1 MIKRN
6 IKIFIKFVFI
16 ILLFLFGI
24 LFIKHGFDNYTY
36 DRVSFSEKNEIDY
49 KVYLK
54 ENNFFDTNYL
64 GMNQAYITSLIDYLD
79 VNFNYNL
86 ILDDNRSGSYTYY
99 IKGIMSADI
108 QNSSNSY
115 WKKEYQITEPKTEQF
130 KNKNVITI
138 SENAKVSYDQYND
151 LLKKFKNEY
160 GLSMDGSLK
169 IFLYVTTNVNS
180 ELNDQELVQNAS
192 SFISIPLTKATIEVP
207 IAVNAN
213 STNGVLMS
221 DIVHLDSISYVI
233 SKIIG
238 SILVLIAVILL
249 IKLVLVYVRKG
260 EKKLSY
266 IKKLKRILKTYDG
279 IIVNSTNMPSTE
291 GMKIIEVSDFSEL
304 LDAHSE
310 VRLPINY
317 YDDNKMAI
325 FILMNE
331 SIAWKYTLEKE

>member
-6 IKIFIKFVFI
+6 VKIFIKFVFI
-16 ILLFLFGI
+16 VLLFLLGI
-24 LFIKHGFDNYTY
+24 LFLKHGFNDYTF
-36 DRVSFSEKNEIDY
+36 DKLPFSEKNQIDY

-54 ENNFFDTNYL
+54 ENNFFDTKYL

-86 ILDDNRSGSYTYY
+86 VLDESRNGSYTYY

-108 QNSSNSY
+108 QNSSSSY
-115 WKKEYQITEPKTEQF
+115 WKKEYKITEPKTEEF
-130 KNKNVITI
+130 KNKSVITI
-138 SENAKVSYDQYND
+138 NENAKISYDKYND
-151 LLKKFKNEY
+151 LLKSFKNEY

-180 ELNDQELVQNAS
+180 ELNGQKLVQNAS
-192 SFISIPLTKATIEVP
+192 SSISIPLTKATIEVP

-213 STNGVLMS
+213 STKGILIS
-221 DIVHLDSISYVI
+221 DVIHLDSISYMI
-233 SKIIG
+233 SKIVG
-238 SILVLIAVILL
+238 SILILIAVILL
-249 IKLVLVYVRKG
+249 IKLVLVFVKKG

-266 IKKLKRILKTYDG
+266 IKKLKNILKTYDG
-279 IIVNSTNMPSTE
+279 IIVNSTNIPSTE
-291 GMKIIEVSDFSEL
+291 GMKVIEVSEFGEL

-317 YDDNKMAI
+317 YEDNKKAI

-331 SIAWKYTLEKE
+331 SLAWKYTLEKE